1 MDFPIL
7 TCCFQMSNAT
17 ESIPKACSHVL
28 KRMYWIYYVLSLIK
42 QCYGNYI
49 KEKVTSYRI
58 KLPCREFQNKCL
70 CHLHLNKVVRAGHFF
85 FF

>member
-28 KRMYWIYYVLSLIK
+28 KRMYCIYYVLSLIK

-49 KEKVTSYRI
+49 KEKQSWRTLTPSVTCSGYSWSSSRTHSWLRGNFI
-58 KLPCREFQNKCL
+58 KNKS
-70 CHLHLNKVVRAGHFF
+70 
-85 FF
+85 